1 MFNGEKIE
9 PKVHVN
15 QHDSVSDI
23 QTPFTVMIYFVFLHE
38 LLMHF
43 TISIYLFTFIT
54 VILVYCIERQTQRTT
69 WINGVQIMNV
79 FFCTFLLSHPLV

>member
-1 MFNGEKIE
+1 MILYRAYKLLHG
-9 PKVHVN
+9 
-15 QHDSVSDI
+15 HDLFCVSSWI
-23 QTPFTVMIYFVFLHE
+23 INA
-38 LLMHF
+38 F

-79 FFCTFLLSHPLV
+79 FFLYFFIVSPFSVI